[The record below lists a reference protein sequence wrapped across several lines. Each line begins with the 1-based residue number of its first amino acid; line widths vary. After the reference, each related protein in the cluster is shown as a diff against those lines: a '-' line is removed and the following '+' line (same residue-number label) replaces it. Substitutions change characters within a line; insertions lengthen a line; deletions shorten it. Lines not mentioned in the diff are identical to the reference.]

1 MAMTDFTI
9 TDADVGKVLPIT
21 DGFLVNLSLT
31 APPVHDGPPRWN
43 EGSQKWV
50 SGYFVLRGSGDIRN
64 LNARRPDLRPT
75 SWSETTASAIAAI
88 WSWSACREARRGRSR
103 CRMRQT
109 RERRCRRLARP
120 PRTNS
125 PAASATNSRRRRRR
139 HGSR

>member
-50 SGYFVLRGSGDIRN
+50 SGISCSEAAATFAIS
-64 LNARRPDLRPT
+64 NARRPDLRPT
-75 SWSETTASAIAAI
+75 PGPKTTASAIAAI
-88 WSWSACREARRGRSR
+88 WSWSACRKARRGRSR